1 MQTADLT
8 ILNPAGLHARPSAS
22 LVKLCSSFKS
32 KVYLEQDGYK
42 VNAKSILGVMT
53 LAAEQGSTLRLIVE
67 GDDEKQALQDIKAL
81 FDAGFH
87 EMDGPN
93 DS

>member
-1 MQTADLT
+1 MASVNVQ

-32 KVYLEQDGYK
+32 KIFLDQDGYK

-53 LAAEQGSTLRLIVE
+53 LAAEKGSELTLIAIGE
-67 GDDEKQALQDIKAL
+67 DEELALEKIKAL

-87 EMDGPN
+87 EMETDN
-93 DS
+93 